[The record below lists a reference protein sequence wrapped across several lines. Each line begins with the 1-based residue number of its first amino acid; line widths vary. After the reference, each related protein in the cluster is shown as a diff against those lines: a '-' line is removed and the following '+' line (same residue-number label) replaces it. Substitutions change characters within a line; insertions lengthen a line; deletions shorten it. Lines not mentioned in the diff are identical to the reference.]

1 MFTDNF
7 YTKPK
12 LAMHLRS
19 EKTKLTGTVR
29 VNSKD
34 FPADLVKMKLAVGQS
49 VFRRKGPM
57 LAIAF
62 CEKQSQRRP
71 VLMLSTAHKANIET
85 KTIRGKEL
93 TKPSMVF
100 DYNTYMGGI
109 DLSDKI
115 ICHYAAERPTR
126 RYWKKIFFN
135 LVDICLLN
143 SYTLYRMSPNTKKL
157 FRQDYIICVL
167 EALCEP
173 HAQPAAHPVRPPPQP
188 HAAVPTHHLSLLDGK
203 KEKDCYVCSDRS
215 RAGGRKRSRHWCP
228 LCEVGCHELC
238 QPQLTHTTGL
248 GRHKKRRR
256 M

>member
-29 VNSKD
+29 VNSED
-34 FPADLVKMKLAVGQS
+34 FPADLVRMKLAVGQS

-143 SYTLYRMSPNTKKL
+143 SYT
-157 FRQDYIICVL
+157 
-167 EALCEP
+167 
-173 HAQPAAHPVRPPPQP
+173 
-188 HAAVPTHHLSLLDGK
+188 
-203 KEKDCYVCSDRS
+203 
-215 RAGGRKRSRHWCP
+215 
-228 LCEVGCHELC
+228 
-238 QPQLTHTTGL
+238 
-248 GRHKKRRR
+248 
-256 M
+256 